1 MKYCCNT
8 CQSEIKI
15 KDKPVFC
22 PFCGGQDLSLIC
34 KQRETALR
42 LIAELEDMKEEH
54 NRILAEYAEIRVA
67 IEYKHQTLRVYK
79 KRGYISAEE
88 MPVFEKPKVSEYLK
102 EYRQK
107 KRKEQK

>member
-1 MKYCCNT
+1 MKYCCNN

-22 PFCGGQDLSLIC
+22 PFCGGQDLSLIS
-34 KQRETALR
+34 KQRETALK
-42 LIAELEDMKEEH
+42 LIQELEELKEEH
-54 NRILAEYAEIRVA
+54 NRILDEYCKIRAEI
-67 IEYKHQTLRVYK
+67 EYRSVNLRSYK
-79 KRGYISAEE
+79 RRGIISAEE
-88 MPVFEKPKVSEYLK
+88 IPVFETPKVSEYFK